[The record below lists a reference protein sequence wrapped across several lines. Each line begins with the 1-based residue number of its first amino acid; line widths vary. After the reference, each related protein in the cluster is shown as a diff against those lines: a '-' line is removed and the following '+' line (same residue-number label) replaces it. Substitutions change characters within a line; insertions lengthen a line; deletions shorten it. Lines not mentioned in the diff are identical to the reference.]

1 MPVNTS
7 EINNKPLS
15 LDGKRYPF
23 TIFTRYYGVPQ
34 SHGYQGQIQS
44 NINQFISIQFSE
56 QNAIVN
62 IVNSLVD
69 PSLSIKAVGQAAN
82 QFQANTSQYQTLS

>member
-1 MPVNTS
+1 V
-7 EINNKPLS
+7 LS
-15 LDGKRYPF
+15 QLFQQPF
-23 TIFTRYYGVPQ
+23 FKISQGLVQCFIV
-34 SHGYQGQIQS
+34 SIKGQIQS

-62 IVNSLVD
+62 VVNSLVD

-82 QFQANTSQYQTLS
+82 QFQVNTSQCQTLS